1 MNKDSTC
8 AFFAKNRQLFFLIK
22 GKLTV
27 CYSLDRGVFYGSCAT
42 NLKNVGL
49 SGLGTSNGAI
59 ACGGNKFLGICDRML
74 SHAMNSATGI
84 EIQMSL
90 MFPMFS
96 VIESASESGLVSTTI
111 SPGNVILAKS
121 VTLLRVLGSNLP

>member
-1 MNKDSTC
+1 M
-8 AFFAKNRQLFFLIK
+8 
-22 GKLTV
+22 
-27 CYSLDRGVFYGSCAT
+27 FYGSCAT

-49 SGLGTSNGAI
+49 AGLGTSNGAI
-59 ACGGNKFLGICDRML
+59 ACGGNEFLGICDRML

-84 EIQMSL
+84 EIQMSQMSL

-121 VTLLRVLGSNLP
+121 VTLLRVSGSNLP